1 MASIVSII
9 GLGEIGASFAMAL
22 KEKGDSFRV
31 IGSDILKSA
40 EERAKEAGWVDEII
54 HNVYDATAEADLVIL
69 AVPSDETKA
78 TLELIGHDLRDSA
91 VVLDCCPTKT
101 AAAGWARQFMSR
113 PESYVGIWPGIAS
126 KYMSEP
132 QAGAKSAH
140 ADLFQGAAMYIC
152 PDSKTSE
159 TTVNL
164 ASGLARMLEMECS
177 FTDPAELDGILAAD
191 WHLPVM
197 LGYALVGCLA
207 GRSGWADG
215 KKACGKEFRSAAAP
229 LDNVID
235 QEEAGTALMNNR
247 ENNIRVINEY
257 IAELKK
263 VRDLLQDKDSSG
275 LRNYMTETGN
285 QVDQWL
291 KDYRQSAI
299 AAGDSSPKIEVTA
312 AETFRQTFF
321 GGLFR
326 NKKEK

>member
-1 MASIVSII
+1 MASIVSVI

-22 KEKGDSFRV
+22 KEQGDSFHV
-31 IGSDILKSA
+31 IGADLLKSA
-40 EERAKEAGWVDEII
+40 EERAKEAAWVDEII

-69 AVPSDETKA
+69 AVPADETKA

-101 AAAGWARQFMSR
+101 AAAGWARQFMSQ
-113 PESYVGIWPGIAS
+113 PENYVGIWPGIAA

-132 QAGAKSAH
+132 QAGAGSAH
-140 ADLFQGAAMYIC
+140 ADLFKGATMYIC

-197 LGYALVGCLA
+197 LGYSLVGCLA

-215 KKACGKEFRSAAAP
+215 KKACGKEFRSASAP
-229 LDNVID
+229 LYNVID
-235 QEEAGTALMNNR
+235 REEAGTALMNNR
-247 ENNIRVINEY
+247 ENNIRMINEY

-263 VRDLLQDKDSSG
+263 LRDLLQNRDSSG
-275 LRNYMTETGN
+275 LCNYMTETG
-285 QVDQWL
+285 QSVEQWIT
-291 KDYRQSAI
+291 DYRQSNL
-299 AAGDSSPKIEVTA
+299 AASDTSPKVEVSA

-321 GGLFR
+321 GGFLR
-326 NKKEK
+326 NRKKE